1 MQLQVGDR
9 LTDETGG
16 YEVIGRPFTTAGGK
30 TATVRV
36 KRIDTDVQMIRTY
49 GAHERITVSRA
60 STEESER

>member
-60 STEESER
+60 STEAGER